1 MPEKH
6 EEQQRDAHR
15 AHQLKRTSRNMH
27 ENVEADE
34 DEPCV
39 CCAEPRWQALAEEME
54 RERERD
60 EKQPD
65 HERDA

>member
-6 EEQQRDAHR
+6 EEQQRRDP
-15 AHQLKRTSRNMH
+15 RTDPSKKAPRNMH

-54 RERERD
+54 REK
-60 EKQPD
+60 EKSQ
-65 HERDA
+65 EGA